1 MEELKKQIV
10 SALFPDGNFS
20 VEAAQQLAEFTK
32 AQGKQA
38 DQSIV
43 QPRLSNEQRIAQE
56 DQLLKMLSPHK
67 NEAQQRVLDA
77 TKFGSDLANDRFAQQ
92 MGTFTD
98 SVNQTLGLGYDAR
111 DKLSQRRDD
120 THRYMIDD
128 QSGHRDKDRE
138 LIRKQQNIDMISRL
152 GAGGLLLLDVLR
164 N

>member
-1 MEELKKQIV
+1 MEELQKQIL
-10 SALFPDGNFS
+10 SALFPDGKFS
-20 VEAAQQLAEFTK
+20 AEAAQQLAEFTK
-32 AQGKQA
+32 GEGKQA

-43 QPRLSNEQRIAQE
+43 QPRLSNDQRIALE
-56 DQLLKMLSPHK
+56 DKKLGMLSPHK
-67 NEAQQRVLDA
+67 KEAMQRIMDA

-92 MGTFTD
+92 MGTFTG
-98 SVNQTLGLGYDAR
+98 SVNQTLGLGYDAQ
-111 DKLSQRRDD
+111 DKLSKRRDD